1 MRADFSEYE
10 KVEAVARKF
19 IEGVKNGK
27 SDILKGIFHEKAV
40 IFGRLNK
47 DTTQEGSIT
56 SLYNGVD
63 KVGPCGKD
71 YVARVDILALEKS
84 VAIVKVVEDN
94 WNGYKFTDFLTLW
107 KKDGEWKVVAKAYDT
122 LNCQKIKN

>member
-1 MRADFSEYE
+1 MRAEITEYE

-27 SDILKGIFHEKAV
+27 SEILKPIFHENAV

-47 DTTQEGSIT
+47 DTVEEGTIKGFYAGIEKS
-56 SLYNGVD
+56 
-63 KVGPCGKD
+63 GPCGKD
-71 YVARVDILALEKS
+71 YVARVDILALEAR

-107 KKDGEWKVVAKAYDT
+107 KKDDEWKVVAKAYDT
-122 LNCQKIKN
+122 LNCK